1 MKPYLVSPLAA
12 DDLNGIWHYLAE
24 EASEEFAD
32 RTLEKLVH
40 TFSELAETP
49 GIGHRR
55 PDLTRLPLHFYF
67 AAPYMVIY
75 QRDRSPLAIHAV
87 LHGARHLRKILRKR
101 PL

>member
-1 MKPYLVSPLAA
+1 V
-12 DDLNGIWHYLAE
+12 E
-24 EASEEFAD
+24 
-32 RTLEKLVH
+32 V
-40 TFSELAETP
+40 FSDLAETP

-55 PDLTRLPLHFYF
+55 LDLTRLPLHFHF
-67 AAPYMVIY
+67 VAPYMVIY